1 MADFWTMTQNPSQPR
16 YEPES
21 SDKVQLLRIE
31 ERHDGQRLDN
41 YLLRELKGV
50 PRSRIYRLIRRGEF
64 RVNKK
69 RCKPEQRLNQGDLLR
84 VPPIA
89 VATRDSASP
98 PGEGLQKLLRAA
110 LLHEEEDFL
119 ILNKP
124 AGLAVHGGT
133 GIRLGLVE
141 ALRQMA
147 PEWQHLELA
156 HRLDRDTSGCLAL
169 AKNPRYLKYLQDQF
183 KARTVH
189 KRYLALVLGE
199 WPDALVEVRAPLRKN
214 QLDSGARVVRVDPDG
229 KPACSR
235 MQVRERFADCTLI
248 EVLPET
254 GRTHQIRVHCQA
266 SGHPIVGDDKYL
278 EARHRGMAPRLD
290 RHDKLC
296 LHSAGLGFSPGPG
309 RPPLQFSAPLDRH
322 FQALLQSLRQEAD

>member
-1 MADFWTMTQNPSQPR
+1 MSESQAQPQ
-16 YEPES
+16 YQAEL

-31 ERHDGQRLDN
+31 ARHDGQRLDN

-89 VATRDSASP
+89 VATRDSAAP
-98 PGEGLQKLLRAA
+98 PGEVLQKRLRAA
-110 LLHEEEDFL
+110 ILHEEEDFL

-141 ALRQMA
+141 ALRQMEPA
-147 PEWQHLELA
+147 WQHLELA

-169 AKNPRYLKYLQDQF
+169 SKNSSHLKYLQDQF
-183 KARTVH
+183 KARTVQ
-189 KRYLALVLGE
+189 KRYLALVLGA
-199 WPDALVEVRAPLRKN
+199 WPDSLTEVRAPLRKN
-214 QLDSGARVVRVDPDG
+214 QLDSGERVVRVDPEG

-235 MQVRERFADCTLI
+235 MQVRERFADCSLI

-254 GRTHQIRVHCQA
+254 GRTHQIRVHCQT

-278 EARHRGMAPRLD
+278 EARHRGRAPRLD

-296 LHSAGLGFSPGPG
+296 LHSAGLSFSPGPN
-309 RPPLQFSAPLDRH
+309 RAPLQFSAPLDRH
-322 FQALLQSLRQEAD
+322 FQALLQSLRLESG